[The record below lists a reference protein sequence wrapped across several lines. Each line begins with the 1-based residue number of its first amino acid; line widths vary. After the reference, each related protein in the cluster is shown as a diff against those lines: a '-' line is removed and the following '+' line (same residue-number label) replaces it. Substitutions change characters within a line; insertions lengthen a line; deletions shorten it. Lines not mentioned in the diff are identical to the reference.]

1 MKRSLPLYTALVA
14 SVAGVAAAYLFG
26 TESGTDARHTARR
39 VARDR
44 ADDSARWLR
53 ERGDDVNA
61 RLGRIEDQIDH
72 LGVEMR
78 RRLDALQ
85 QQAAGALHVPAD
97 PGTDWP
103 KPEDLRDLSTINRRD

>member
-1 MKRSLPLYTALVA
+1 MKQSTALYTALVA
-14 SVAGVAAAYLFG
+14 AAAGTAAAYLFG
-26 TESGTDARHTARR
+26 TESGNDARDTAKR

-53 ERGDDVNA
+53 ERGDDVNT

-85 QQAAGALHVPAD
+85 QQASGALQVPAD
-97 PGTDWP
+97 PGTDWS
-103 KPEDLRDLSTINRRD
+103 KAEDVRDLNTTHRRG